1 MLGILRTFSMYGI
14 DAIPVEVEVDIS
26 KGSLPKT
33 VIVGL
38 PENAVK
44 ESTPRIER
52 ALVNSGYQRPVDRIV
67 INLAPVEVRKD
78 TASFDLPIALGLLAG
93 SDQLS
98 SEQLKRY
105 AVVGELALD
114 GHTRPVKGI
123 LAMATASA
131 DLGFKGILVPEAN
144 VTEAAVVKNI
154 DVIPI
159 DHLTTAVG
167 FLNHQKS
174 ITPAKAD
181 LEHFFVQSRNCEI
194 DYSDVKG
201 QELAKRA
208 FTIAAAGGHNILM
221 VGPPGTGKTMLAKR
235 LPTILPELTLTESM
249 ETTKVYSLLGLLPD
263 NRSLLSTRPFRAPH
277 HTISEAGLVG
287 GGTIPTPGDIS
298 LAHNGVLFLDELPEF
313 NRRTLEVLR
322 QPLED
327 GEITISRSLSSMRF
341 PSQFLL
347 IAALNPCP
355 CGHRGD
361 THRVCHCT
369 PPQIDR
375 YLSKISGPLLDRIDI
390 HLEIPRVP
398 FDQLSSGTKETTSEA
413 LRKQVITARQKQMQ
427 RCGNNMARTNGKMAQ
442 RQLHHHCNLDVD
454 GKALLKSAMTELG
467 LSARAHDKILR
478 IARTCADLES
488 KDSIEVHHLAEAI
501 NFRALD
507 RSYWA

>member
-1 MLGILRTFSMYGI
+1 MYGI

-277 HTISEAGLVG
+277 HTISEDRHMASILV
-287 GGTIPTPGDIS
+287 
-298 LAHNGVLFLDELPEF
+298 HDE
-313 NRRTLEVLR
+313 
-322 QPLED
+322 D
-327 GEITISRSLSSMRF
+327 
-341 PSQFLL
+341 
-347 IAALNPCP
+347 
-355 CGHRGD
+355 
-361 THRVCHCT
+361 
-369 PPQIDR
+369 
-375 YLSKISGPLLDRIDI
+375 
-390 HLEIPRVP
+390 
-398 FDQLSSGTKETTSEA
+398 
-413 LRKQVITARQKQMQ
+413 
-427 RCGNNMARTNGKMAQ
+427 
-442 RQLHHHCNLDVD
+442 
-454 GKALLKSAMTELG
+454 
-467 LSARAHDKILR
+467 
-478 IARTCADLES
+478 
-488 KDSIEVHHLAEAI
+488 
-501 NFRALD
+501 
-507 RSYWA
+507 

>member
-52 ALVNSGYQRPVDRIV
+52 ARVNSGYQRPVDRIV

-98 SEQLKRY
+98 SEQLKQY
-105 AVVGELALD
+105 VVVGELALD

-144 VTEAAVVKNI
+144 ATEAAVVKNI

-167 FLNHQKS
+167 FLNHQKP

-181 LEHFFVQSRNCEI
+181 LEHFFAHSRNYEL

-249 ETTKVYSLLGLLPD
+249 ETTKLFSLLGLLAD
-263 NRSLLSTRPFRAPH
+263 NSSLLSTRPFRAPH
-277 HTISEAGLVG
+277 HTISDAGLVG
-287 GGTIPTPGDIS
+287 GGTIPPPGEIS

-341 PSQFLL
+341 PSLFLL

-361 THRVCHCT
+361 THRVCNCT
-369 PPQIDR
+369 PAQVDR

-398 FDQLSSGTKETTSEA
+398 FDQLSCQSKETTSEV
-413 LRKQVITARQKQMQ
+413 LRKQVTTARQKQLQ
-427 RCGNNMARTNGKMAQ
+427 RFGNHMTRTNGKMPP
-442 RQLHHHCNLDVD
+442 RQLHRYCNLDAD